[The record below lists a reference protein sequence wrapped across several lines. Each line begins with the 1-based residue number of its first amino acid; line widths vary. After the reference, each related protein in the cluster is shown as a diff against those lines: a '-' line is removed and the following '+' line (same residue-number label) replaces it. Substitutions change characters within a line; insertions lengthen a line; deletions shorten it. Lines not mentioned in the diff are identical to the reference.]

1 MSLIPSPIL
10 LLSLD
15 SGRSWMNTGE
25 KLVNWGVD
33 VLGGLLFVI
42 CVTVLLLLVAIGL
55 GFLWWGKGIRKGRG
69 NKVG

>member
-1 MSLIPSPIL
+1 
-10 LLSLD
+10 
-15 SGRSWMNTGE
+15 MNLEE

-42 CVTVLLLLVAIGL
+42 CMSLLLVLVGIGMV
-55 GFLWWGKGIRKGRG
+55 FMWWGKGRSRGRG